1 MTLLALVKRVDLRWK
16 EKNVKYTLGKYT
28 FHAVVLRVAL
38 GLALS
43 PTLAMA
49 QKRDDILSIQRD
61 VAQLQDQVKQLQTGQ
76 DQKIA
81 ALENLIKQA
90 LEESG
95 KVSSAAAGLQRTLTD
110 RLNEQQTRVEAPI
123 AALGTKLDQS
133 GDDLRAARENLADLT
148 RRMANLDNKL
158 ADISSAV
165 RTLSTPAVAP
175 PPPGASDSSAVA
187 APAASGA
194 PSGVMPDS
202 LWKKA
207 MRDYNGARDK
217 QALSEFAD
225 FTKYFPNDTH
235 APEAQYYMG
244 LIYDHGEQYDDAAQ
258 VFEAVAAR
266 YPDSPKAADALY
278 MKGVEYQKAKSD
290 KKAVAAY
297 RAFLKQY
304 PSHADAAKARAR
316 LRILVAASGT
326 IPAKKR
332 K

>member
-1 MTLLALVKRVDLRWK
+1 M
-16 EKNVKYTLGKYT
+16 KNTFANHT
-28 FHAVVLRVAL
+28 FHAVVLAMAL
-38 GLALS
+38 NS
-43 PTLAMA
+43 TLAMA

-61 VAQLQDQVKQLQTGQ
+61 VAQLQDQVKQLQAGQ

-81 ALENLIKQA
+81 TLESLIKQA

-95 KVSSAAAGLQRTLTD
+95 KVSSAAAALQRSLGD
-110 RLNEQQTRVEAPI
+110 RLNEQQARVEAPI
-123 AALGTKLDQS
+123 AALGTKVDQS

-165 RTLSTPAVAP
+165 RTMSTPPAAP
-175 PPPGASDSSAVA
+175 PTPAAGDTAGPAAAVISA
-187 APAASGA
+187 APA
-194 PSGVMPDS
+194 GVTAEG

-207 MRDYNGARDK
+207 VRDYTSGKDK

-225 FTKYFPNDTH
+225 FTKYFPQDTN
-235 APEAQYYMG
+235 AAEAQFYMG

-258 VFEAVAAR
+258 VFEAVAER
-266 YPDSPKAADALY
+266 YPDSSKAADAMY

-290 KKAVAAY
+290 KKAIAAY

-304 PSHADAAKARAR
+304 PNHADAAKARAR
-316 LRILVAASGT
+316 LRTLVAASG
-326 IPAKKR
+326 PAPGKKR

>member
-1 MTLLALVKRVDLRWK
+1 MKH
-16 EKNVKYTLGKYT
+16 TLGSYT
-28 FHAVVLRVAL
+28 FHAVVL
-38 GLALS
+38 GLVLS
-43 PTLAMA
+43 STVAMA

-61 VAQLQDQVKQLQTGQ
+61 VAQLQDQVKQLQAGQ

-81 ALENLIKQA
+81 TLESLIKQA

-95 KVSSAAAGLQRTLTD
+95 KVSSAAAALQRTLAD
-110 RLNEQQTRVEAPI
+110 RLNEQQSRVEAPI
-123 AALGTKLDQS
+123 AALGTKMDQS

-165 RTLSTPAVAP
+165 RTLNTPATAPSPPGTSDSPAPTASAAP
-175 PPPGASDSSAVA
+175 PGVSA
-187 APAASGA
+187 
-194 PSGVMPDS
+194 DS

-207 MRDYNGARDK
+207 VRDYTGAKDK

-225 FTKYFPNDTH
+225 FTKYFPQDTN
-235 APEAQYYMG
+235 AAEAQYYMG

-258 VFEAVAAR
+258 VFEAVAER
-266 YPDSPKAADALY
+266 YPDSPKAADAMY

-290 KKAVAAY
+290 KKAIAAY

-304 PSHADAAKARAR
+304 PTHANAAKARAR
-316 LRILVAASGT
+316 LRLLVAAPGT
-326 IPAKKR
+326 SPAKKR

>member
-1 MTLLALVKRVDLRWK
+1 
-16 EKNVKYTLGKYT
+16 
-28 FHAVVLRVAL
+28 
-38 GLALS
+38 
-43 PTLAMA
+43 MA

-61 VAQLQDQVKQLQTGQ
+61 VAQLQDQVKQLQAGQ

-81 ALENLIKQA
+81 TLESLIKQA

-95 KVSSAAAGLQRTLTD
+95 QVSSAAAALQRTLAD
-110 RLNEQQTRVEAPI
+110 RLNEQQSRVEAPI
-123 AALGTKLDQS
+123 AALGSKVDQS
-133 GDDLRAARENLADLT
+133 GDDLRAARENLADLG

-165 RTLSTPAVAP
+165 RTLSTTAVAP
-175 PPPGASDSSAVA
+175 PPPGASVSAA
-187 APAASGA
+187 TSAPAASSA
-194 PSGVMPDS
+194 PPGVTADT

-207 MRDYNGARDK
+207 VRDYTGARDK

-225 FTKYFPNDTH
+225 FTKYFPQDTN
-235 APEAQYYMG
+235 AAEAQYYMG

-258 VFEAVAAR
+258 VFEAVTER
-266 YPDSPKAADALY
+266 YPDSPKAADAMY

-290 KKAVAAY
+290 KKAIAAY

-304 PSHADAAKARAR
+304 PNHANAAKARAR
-316 LRILVAASGT
+316 LRTLAASGGT
-326 IPAKKR
+326 PAKKR

>member
-1 MTLLALVKRVDLRWK
+1 MKHTLRD
-16 EKNVKYTLGKYT
+16 YT
-28 FHAVVLRVAL
+28 FHAVVFGLAL

-43 PTLAMA
+43 SPVAMA

-61 VAQLQDQVKQLQTGQ
+61 VAQLQDQVKQLQAGQ

-81 ALENLIKQA
+81 TLESLIRQA

-95 KVSSAAAGLQRTLTD
+95 KVSSAAAALQRTLSE
-110 RLNEQQTRVEAPI
+110 RLDEQQARVEAPI
-123 AALGTKLDQS
+123 AALGTKVDQS
-133 GDDLRAARENLADLT
+133 GDDVRAARENLADLT

-175 PPPGASDSSAVA
+175 PPPGATDSPAPVA
-187 APAASGA
+187 STT
-194 PSGVMPDS
+194 PSGVTADA

-207 MRDYNGARDK
+207 VRDYTGARDK

-225 FTKYFPNDTH
+225 FTKYFPQDAN
-235 APEAQYYMG
+235 AAEAQYYMG

-258 VFEAVAAR
+258 VFEAVAER
-266 YPDSPKAADALY
+266 YPDSPKAADAMY

-290 KKAVAAY
+290 KKAIAAY
-297 RAFLKQY
+297 RAFLKEY
-304 PSHADAAKARAR
+304 PNHANAAKARAR
-316 LRILVAASGT
+316 LRTLAASGPT
-326 IPAKKR
+326 PSKKR

>member
-1 MTLLALVKRVDLRWK
+1 VKHTLR
-16 EKNVKYTLGKYT
+16 NYT
-28 FHAVVLRVAL
+28 FHVVVL

-43 PTLAMA
+43 STLAMA

-61 VAQLQDQVKQLQTGQ
+61 VAQLQDQVKQLQAGQ

-81 ALENLIKQA
+81 ALESLIRQA
-90 LEESG
+90 LDESS
-95 KVSSAAAGLQRTLTD
+95 KVSTAAAALQRTLAD
-110 RLNEQQTRVEAPI
+110 RLNEQQARVEAPI
-123 AALGTKLDQS
+123 AALGTKVDQS

-165 RTLSTPAVAP
+165 RTLSTPTAVP
-175 PPPGASDSSAVA
+175 PPPGASDSPR
-187 APAASGA
+187 PAASAA
-194 PSGVMPDS
+194 PPGVTADA

-207 MRDYNGARDK
+207 VRDYTGARDK

-225 FTKYFPNDTH
+225 FTKYFPQDAN
-235 APEAQYYMG
+235 APEAQFYMG

-258 VFEAVAAR
+258 VFEAVAER
-266 YPDSPKAADALY
+266 YPDSPKAADAMY
-278 MKGVEYQKAKSD
+278 MKGVEYQHAKSD
-290 KKAVAAY
+290 KKAIAAY

-304 PSHADAAKARAR
+304 PNHANAAKARAR
-316 LRILVAASGT
+316 LRTLAAASGPT
-326 IPAKKR
+326 PSKKR

>member
-1 MTLLALVKRVDLRWK
+1 MKHTLRD
-16 EKNVKYTLGKYT
+16 YT
-28 FHAVVLRVAL
+28 FHAVVFRLAL

-43 PTLAMA
+43 STLAMA

-61 VAQLQDQVKQLQTGQ
+61 VAQLQDQVKQLQAGQ
-76 DQKIA
+76 DQKMA
-81 ALENLIKQA
+81 TLESLIKQA
-90 LEESG
+90 LEQSR
-95 KVSSAAAGLQRTLTD
+95 KVSSAAAALQRTLGD
-110 RLNEQQTRVEAPI
+110 RLNEQQARVEAPI
-123 AALGTKLDQS
+123 AALGTKVDQS

-165 RTLSTPAVAP
+165 RTLSTPAAAP
-175 PPPGASDSSAVA
+175 PPPGASDSP
-187 APAASGA
+187 APAASAA
-194 PSGVMPDS
+194 PSGVTADA

-207 MRDYNGARDK
+207 VRDYTGAKDK

-225 FTKYFPNDTH
+225 FTKYFPQDAN

-258 VFEAVAAR
+258 VFEAVAER
-266 YPDSPKAADALY
+266 YPGSPKAADAMY

-290 KKAVAAY
+290 KKAIAAY

-304 PSHADAAKARAR
+304 PNHANAAKARAR
-316 LRILVAASGT
+316 LRTLAVTASPT
-326 IPAKKR
+326 PAKKR

>member
-1 MTLLALVKRVDLRWK
+1 VK
-16 EKNVKYTLGKYT
+16 NTFKYYT
-28 FHAVVLRVAL
+28 FHAVVL

-43 PTLAMA
+43 PRFAVA

-61 VAQLQDQVKQLQTGQ
+61 VAQLQDQIKQLQAGQ

-81 ALENLIKQA
+81 ALESLTKQA
-90 LEESG
+90 VEESG
-95 KVSSAAAGLQRTLTD
+95 KVSSAAAALQRSLAG
-110 RLNEQQTRVEAPI
+110 RLNEQQAQVEGPI
-123 AALGTKLDQS
+123 AALGTKVDQS
-133 GDDLRAARENLADLT
+133 GEDLRAARENLADLT

-175 PPPGASDSSAVA
+175 PPPGASDSPGPSASA
-187 APAASGA
+187 A
-194 PSGVMPDS
+194 PSGITAEN

-207 MRDYNGARDK
+207 VRDYTGAKDK

-225 FTKYFPNDTH
+225 FTKYFPQDTN
-235 APEAQYYMG
+235 AAEAQYYMG

-258 VFEAVAAR
+258 VFEAVAER
-266 YPDSPKAADALY
+266 YPDSPKAADAMY

-290 KKAVAAY
+290 KKAIVAY
-297 RAFLKQY
+297 RVFLKQY
-304 PSHADAAKARAR
+304 PNHASAAKARTR
-316 LRILVAASGT
+316 LRTLMAASGT
-326 IPAKKR
+326 TPTKKR

>member
-1 MTLLALVKRVDLRWK
+1 MKHTLR
-16 EKNVKYTLGKYT
+16 NYT
-28 FHAVVLRVAL
+28 FHAVVFGLAL

-43 PTLAMA
+43 SPLAMA

-61 VAQLQDQVKQLQTGQ
+61 VAQLQDQVKQLQAGQ

-81 ALENLIKQA
+81 SLESLIKQA

-95 KVSSAAAGLQRTLTD
+95 KVSSAAAALQRTLSE
-110 RLNEQQTRVEAPI
+110 RLDDQQARVEAPI
-123 AALGTKLDQS
+123 AALGTKVDQS

-175 PPPGASDSSAVA
+175 PPPGASDSPATS
-187 APAASGA
+187 APAASAA
-194 PSGVMPDS
+194 PPGVTADS

-207 MRDYNGARDK
+207 VRDYTGARDK

-225 FTKYFPNDTH
+225 FTKYFPQDAN

-258 VFEAVAAR
+258 VFEAVAER
-266 YPDSPKAADALY
+266 YPDSPKAADAMY

-290 KKAVAAY
+290 KKAIAAY
-297 RAFLKQY
+297 RAFLKEY
-304 PSHADAAKARAR
+304 PNHANAAKARAR
-316 LRILVAASGT
+316 LRILAAANGAS
-326 IPAKKR
+326 PAKKR
-332 K
+332 R

>member
-1 MTLLALVKRVDLRWK
+1 MRQ
-16 EKNVKYTLGKYT
+16 TLGNYT
-28 FHAVVLRVAL
+28 FHAVVFRLAL

-43 PTLAMA
+43 SPLAIA

-61 VAQLQDQVKQLQTGQ
+61 VAQLQDQVKQLQAGQ

-81 ALENLIKQA
+81 TLESLIKQA
-90 LEESG
+90 LDESG
-95 KVSSAAAGLQRTLTD
+95 KVSSAAAALQRTLAA
-110 RLNEQQTRVEAPI
+110 RLNEQQSRVEAPI
-123 AALGTKLDQS
+123 AALGTKVDQS
-133 GDDLRAARENLADLT
+133 GDDVRAARETLADLT

-175 PPPGASDSSAVA
+175 PPPGASDSPTP
-187 APAASGA
+187 PAASAA
-194 PSGVMPDS
+194 PRGVTADS

-207 MRDYNGARDK
+207 VRDYTGARDK

-225 FTKYFPNDTH
+225 FTKYFPQDAN

-258 VFEAVAAR
+258 VFEAVAER
-266 YPDSPKAADALY
+266 YPDSPKAADAMY

-290 KKAVAAY
+290 KKAIAAY

-304 PSHADAAKARAR
+304 PNHANAAKARAR
-316 LRILVAASGT
+316 LRLLAATPGPT
-326 IPAKKR
+326 PAKKR

>member
-1 MTLLALVKRVDLRWK
+1 MKHTLC
-16 EKNVKYTLGKYT
+16 KYT
-28 FHAVVLRVAL
+28 FRTVVL

-43 PTLAMA
+43 CTLVMA

-61 VAQLQDQVKQLQTGQ
+61 VAQLQDQVKQLQAGQ

-81 ALENLIKQA
+81 TLESLIKQA

-95 KVSSAAAGLQRTLTD
+95 QVSSAAAALQRTLAD
-110 RLNEQQTRVEAPI
+110 RLNEQQSRVEAPI
-123 AALGTKLDQS
+123 AALGSKVDQS
-133 GDDLRAARENLADLT
+133 GDDLRAARENLADLG

-165 RTLSTPAVAP
+165 RTLSTTAVAP
-175 PPPGASDSSAVA
+175 PPPGASVSAA
-187 APAASGA
+187 TSAPAASSA
-194 PSGVMPDS
+194 PPGVTADS

-207 MRDYNGARDK
+207 VRDYTGARDK

-225 FTKYFPNDTH
+225 FTKYFPQDTN
-235 APEAQYYMG
+235 AAEAQYYMG

-258 VFEAVAAR
+258 VFEAVTER
-266 YPDSPKAADALY
+266 YPDSPKAADAMY

-290 KKAVAAY
+290 KKAIAAY

-304 PSHADAAKARAR
+304 PNHANAAKARAR
-316 LRILVAASGT
+316 LRTLAASGGT
-326 IPAKKR
+326 PAKKR

>member
-1 MTLLALVKRVDLRWK
+1 VKNTLS
-16 EKNVKYTLGKYT
+16 NYT
-28 FHAVVLRVAL
+28 FHAVVL

-43 PTLAMA
+43 SPLALA

-61 VAQLQDQVKQLQTGQ
+61 VAQLQDQVKQLQAGQ
-76 DQKIA
+76 DRKIA
-81 ALENLIKQA
+81 TLESLIKQA

-95 KVSSAAAGLQRTLTD
+95 KVSSTAAALQRTLAD
-110 RLNEQQTRVEAPI
+110 RLNEQQSRVEAPI
-123 AALGTKLDQS
+123 AALGTKVDQS

-165 RTLSTPAVAP
+165 RTLSTTTTAP
-175 PPPGASDSSAVA
+175 PPPGASDSTG
-187 APAASGA
+187 PAASAA
-194 PSGVMPDS
+194 PPGVSADS

-207 MRDYNGARDK
+207 VRDYTGARDK

-225 FTKYFPNDTH
+225 FTKYFPQDTN
-235 APEAQYYMG
+235 AAEAQYYMG

-258 VFEAVAAR
+258 VFEAVAER
-266 YPDSPKAADALY
+266 YPDSPKAGDAMY

-304 PSHADAAKARAR
+304 PNHANAAKARAR
-316 LRILVAASGT
+316 LRLLAAAAATS
-326 IPAKKR
+326 PAKKR

>member
-1 MTLLALVKRVDLRWK
+1 VKHTLC
-16 EKNVKYTLGKYT
+16 KYT
-28 FHAVVLRVAL
+28 FRTVVL

-43 PTLAMA
+43 CTLVMA

-61 VAQLQDQVKQLQTGQ
+61 VAQLQDQVKQLQAGQ

-81 ALENLIKQA
+81 TLESLIKQA

-95 KVSSAAAGLQRTLTD
+95 QVSSAAAALQRTLAD
-110 RLNEQQTRVEAPI
+110 RLNEQQSRVEAPI
-123 AALGTKLDQS
+123 AALGSKVDQS
-133 GDDLRAARENLADLT
+133 GDDLRAARENLADLG

-165 RTLSTPAVAP
+165 RTLSTTAVAP
-175 PPPGASDSSAVA
+175 PPPGASVSAA
-187 APAASGA
+187 TSAPAASSA
-194 PSGVMPDS
+194 PPGVTADS

-207 MRDYNGARDK
+207 VRDYTGARDK

-225 FTKYFPNDTH
+225 FTKYFPQDTN
-235 APEAQYYMG
+235 AAEAQYYMG

-258 VFEAVAAR
+258 VFEAVTER
-266 YPDSPKAADALY
+266 YPDSPKAADAMY

-290 KKAVAAY
+290 KKAIAAY

-304 PSHADAAKARAR
+304 PNHANAAKARAR
-316 LRILVAASGT
+316 LRTLAASGGT
-326 IPAKKR
+326 PAKKR